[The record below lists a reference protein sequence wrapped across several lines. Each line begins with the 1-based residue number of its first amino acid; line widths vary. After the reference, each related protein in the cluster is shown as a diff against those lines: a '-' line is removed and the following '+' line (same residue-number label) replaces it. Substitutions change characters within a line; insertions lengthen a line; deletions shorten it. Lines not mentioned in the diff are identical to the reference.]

1 MIQRNN
7 ELPIHPL
14 DPMSSTLSVL
24 AFSTE
29 SSTKSV
35 TNTHVSLPV
44 NALGSEFGSG
54 GSNGGPGVSIS
65 EITGQQSASSN
76 GNVASAAASRTVP
89 TAATAA
95 AAVGSSAV
103 GADPPSETGST
114 GSGQLLSLE
123 PPLASSDYSFS
134 LDDQENLNDLFEL
147 F

>member
-1 MIQRNN
+1 
-7 ELPIHPL
+7 
-14 DPMSSTLSVL
+14 MSY
-24 AFSTE
+24 
-29 SSTKSV
+29 
-35 TNTHVSLPV
+35 VSFPV
-44 NALGSEFGSG
+44 NALGSEFGSD

-76 GNVASAAASRTVP
+76 GNGSVPPAVSSRTVPATATAAEAASAAAAHV
-89 TAATAA
+89 A
-95 AAVGSSAV
+95 SSA
-103 GADPPSETGST
+103 AEPPSETGST

>member
-1 MIQRNN
+1 M
-7 ELPIHPL
+7 LY
-14 DPMSSTLSVL
+14 
-24 AFSTE
+24 
-29 SSTKSV
+29 
-35 TNTHVSLPV
+35 VSFPV
-44 NALGSEFGSG
+44 NALGSEFGSD

-76 GNVASAAASRTVP
+76 GNGSVPPAVSSRTVPATATAAEAASAAA
-89 TAATAA
+89 AA
-95 AAVGSSAV
+95 AAAHVASSA
-103 GADPPSETGST
+103 AEPPSETGST

>member
-1 MIQRNN
+1 
-7 ELPIHPL
+7 
-14 DPMSSTLSVL
+14 MSY
-24 AFSTE
+24 
-29 SSTKSV
+29 
-35 TNTHVSLPV
+35 VSFPV
-44 NALGSEFGSG
+44 NALGSEFGSD

-76 GNVASAAASRTVP
+76 GNGSVPPAVSSRTVPGTATAAEAASAAA
-89 TAATAA
+89 AA
-95 AAVGSSAV
+95 AAAAAHVASSA
-103 GADPPSETGST
+103 AEPPSETGST